1 MEKVKHSTEVMILGQ
16 RYAMKSEY
24 DPAFVAETAE
34 LVNSHMRRIMDRTST
49 ISSIKVAVLAAMN
62 IAGEYL
68 KIKRER
74 DELKKEVEIRT
85 GNVIRIIDEQLEAG
99 L

>member
-1 MEKVKHSTEVMILGQ
+1 MEKIKHSTEVVILGQ
-16 RYAMKSEY
+16 RYAMKSDY

-68 KIKRER
+68 KVKKEKEELKRE
-74 DELKKEVEIRT
+74 VEHRT
-85 GNVIRIIDEQLEAG
+85 SNVIKIIDEQLNA
-99 L
+99 

>member
-1 MEKVKHSTEVMILGQ
+1 
-16 RYAMKSEY
+16 
-24 DPAFVAETAE
+24 
-34 LVNSHMRRIMDRTST
+34 MRRIMDRTST